1 MLNLVVNI
9 VFGFGLETIYFGYIY
24 NNIKNVKYKSTYI
37 YYLISSILSFLIQ
50 NFTYNNLY
58 LTYIFIALIF
68 YILYAITHK
77 EWKQITNFF
86 LMLNIIL
93 ISSILTTI
101 PILIFGYNSISF
113 ILNRLEMLLILL
125 IVKKINLN
133 KLYKLI
139 IRNWNR
145 TTNNKIKSVSVRNFT
160 MIFIYIFL
168 TFINIFVND
177 FFMNIYKSVF

>member
-9 VFGFGLETIYFGYIY
+9 IFGFGLETIYFGYIF
-24 NNIKNVKYKSTYI
+24 NNIKNEKYKTTYI
-37 YYLISSILSFLIQ
+37 YYLISSILSFLLQ

-68 YILYAITHK
+68 YVLYAITHK

-101 PILIFGYNSISF
+101 PILIFGYNSLSF
-113 ILNRLEMLLILL
+113 VLNRLEMLVILFV
-125 IVKKINLN
+125 VKKINLN

-168 TFINIFVND
+168 TFINIFVNE